1 MTKLFALV
9 PPLALLA
16 LSAAAPARAASF
28 ACDKAETP
36 DETAICAHL
45 PLNDMDVEMATRFAI
60 LKDVLPMGGQT
71 KLRDDQEIWL
81 KERHACDADVAC
93 LRGLYETRLKVLRG
107 VLSEFAKQGPQ

>member
-1 MTKLFALV
+1 MTKVFALALS
-9 PPLALLA
+9 LALLP
-16 LSAAAPARAASF
+16 LLGAAPARAASF

-36 DETAICAHL
+36 DEKAICAHL

-71 KLRDDQEIWL
+71 KLRDDQETWL
-81 KERHACDADVAC
+81 KERHACGADLAC

-107 VLSEFAKQGPQ
+107 VLAEFAKQGPQ

>member
-1 MTKLFALV
+1 MTRLFAL
-9 PPLALLA
+9 LLPMA
-16 LSAAAPARAASF
+16 FLAAAPVRAASF
-28 ACDKAETP
+28 ACDTAGTP
-36 DETAICAHL
+36 DEKAICAHL

-71 KLRDDQEIWL
+71 KLRDDQEAWRA
-81 KERHACDADVAC
+81 ERHACGADVAC

>member
-9 PPLALLA
+9 PPLVLLT
-16 LSAAAPARAASF
+16 LSAADPARAASF
-28 ACDKAETP
+28 ACDKAGTL

-71 KLRDDQEIWL
+71 KLRDDQETWL
-81 KERHACDADVAC
+81 KERHACGADLAC

-107 VLSEFAKQGPQ
+107 VLAEFAKQGPQ

>member
-9 PPLALLA
+9 PPLVLLT
-16 LSAAAPARAASF
+16 LSAADPARAASF
-28 ACDKAETP
+28 ACDKAGTP

-71 KLRDDQEIWL
+71 KLRDDQETWL
-81 KERHACDADVAC
+81 KERHACGADLAC

-107 VLSEFAKQGPQ
+107 VLAEFAKQGPQ